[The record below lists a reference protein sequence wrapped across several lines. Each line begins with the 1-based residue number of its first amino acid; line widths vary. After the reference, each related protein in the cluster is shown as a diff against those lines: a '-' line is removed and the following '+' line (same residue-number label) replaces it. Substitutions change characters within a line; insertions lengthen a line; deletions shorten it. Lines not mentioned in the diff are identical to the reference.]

1 VSKTEDDPGDVAQD
15 ERRMTVALVDEQEAH
30 ATVRFLESAR
40 IYRLP
45 RTSVDY
51 AASLR
56 TLRAAAGTGQ
66 AVRVRLAAA
75 HGELIDSVR
84 GLATTRS

>member
-1 VSKTEDDPGDVAQD
+1 MPKAEDRGSDVAQRD
-15 ERRMTVALVDEQEAH
+15 RCMTVAVVDEQAAH

-40 IYRLP
+40 LHRLP

-56 TLRAAAGTGQ
+56 VLQAAVGTG
-66 AVRVRLAAA
+66 VPVCVRLEAP
-75 HGELIDSVR
+75 HSEIIVSVR
-84 GLATTRS
+84 TDC

>member
-1 VSKTEDDPGDVAQD
+1 MSQAADGPSDVAKR
-15 ERRMTVALVDEQEAH
+15 ERRMTVAAVDEQAAH

-45 RTSVDY
+45 RTHSDY

-56 TLRAAAGTGQ
+56 ALRAAVGRGH
-66 AVRVRLAAA
+66 AVRVLLNAP
-75 HGELIDSVR
+75 HGEIIEAVR
-84 GLATTRS
+84 DK

>member
-1 VSKTEDDPGDVAQD
+1 MANAEDEPTDAARR
-15 ERRMTVALVDEQEAH
+15 ERTMTVAAVDEQAAH

-45 RTSVDY
+45 RTSPHY

-56 TLRAAAGTGQ
+56 SLQAAAGTGGS
-66 AVRVRLAAA
+66 VHVRLAAP
-75 HGELIDSVR
+75 HSEVIVDVR
-84 GLATTRS
+84 AN